1 MNYKALKGLFYLVMK
16 MVNRFDDWLSHHGIK
31 GMRWGIRRTAEEL
44 GHITE
49 KSANVVSS
57 VSNMK
62 RRKRG
67 GINPKA
73 KSMTDEELRKE
84 VNRLNLEK
92 QYSDLTR
99 KDTVKGFDTVK
110 DILAIVGSTAAIA
123 VAGVNLYSSLRYG
136 ENPNDNGG
144 NKK

>member
-1 MNYKALKGLFYLVMK
+1 MVKNMK
-16 MVNRFDDWLSHHGIK
+16 WNNDFLYHHGIK

-49 KSANVVSS
+49 GSSRGVSALSS
-57 VSNMK
+57 M
-62 RRKRG
+62 RKRATG
-67 GINPKA
+67 GKDPKI
-73 KSMTDEELRKE
+73 KQMTDDDLRRT

-99 KDTVKGFDTVK
+99 KDTTSGFEKVK
-110 DILAIVGSTAAIA
+110 DILAIVGSVSAIT

-136 ENPNDNGG
+136 ENPGQG
-144 NKK
+144 NKEK